1 MRSSKRGNGNS
12 LAIKKQSFKT
22 RHSMENLNMEDT
34 NALILNEQDYEKI
47 SALVA
52 RIGSDQMAAFEEELG
67 RATIVPEEQL
77 PKDVVAMGT
86 KVRFID
92 LDSQKESEVTLV
104 YPQDANIEANKVS
117 VLAPVGSALIGLRV
131 GQKIKWPMPNG
142 KTVTLQ
148 VNAVEQP

>member
-1 MRSSKRGNGNS
+1 
-12 LAIKKQSFKT
+12 
-22 RHSMENLNMEDT
+22 MEDT